1 MYLKLI
7 LQNFNYT
14 FNQLLDKNLLKATKL
29 DKSSEPYWVRTSDPL
44 IKREVV
50 KHSLSAT
57 QSNNS

>member
-14 FNQLLDKNLLKATKL
+14 FNQVLDKNLLRTTKL

-44 IKREVV
+44 IK
-50 KHSLSAT
+50 SQDITIPL
-57 QSNNS
+57 